1 MCSPAQRDAHE
12 RNGDDLARKS
22 FFERPK
28 NYTKCGLADVV
39 HINRP
44 FVIER
49 RDRAVLDAT
58 TQSTPQQRHQKNA

>member
-1 MCSPAQRDAHE
+1 M
-12 RNGDDLARKS
+12 
-22 FFERPK
+22 
-28 NYTKCGLADVV
+28 TKGRFNM
-39 HINRP
+39 NRP